1 MLSKVQNTAYL
12 EFLEIIDEI
21 TEEFIGFMN
30 EYNRNYGSLEEFKKR
45 EKIFRE
51 NKVKIN

>member
-1 MLSKVQNTAYL
+1 
-12 EFLEIIDEI
+12 
-21 TEEFIGFMN
+21 MN

-51 NKVKIN
+51 NKIKINQKNKAKKKELYELGITAFADFSPEEFK